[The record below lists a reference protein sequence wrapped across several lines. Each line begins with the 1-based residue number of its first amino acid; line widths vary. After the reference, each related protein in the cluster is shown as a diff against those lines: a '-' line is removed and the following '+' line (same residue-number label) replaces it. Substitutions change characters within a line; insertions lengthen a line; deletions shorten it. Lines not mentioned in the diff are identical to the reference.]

1 MLQLAARRFF
11 STTRRRYLFSFYQ
24 VGRSA
29 QARWTPG
36 LPWSALSSFACT
48 RIVSVL
54 CVSRTRSLYADG
66 DEGRT
71 FCVLLALAPRTGVAG
86 NTALRPRVHVVQVE
100 LHTPDSP
107 RVVTICADSRPER
120 CTQLITDRVA
130 RVADPSSVVI
140 RVYES
145 VYEN

>member
-1 MLQLAARRFF
+1 MD
-11 STTRRRYLFSFYQ
+11 
-24 VGRSA
+24 
-29 QARWTPG
+29 
-36 LPWSALSSFACT
+36 PWSTLVGSIVFRMHTYSICTPVCRALGRCT
-48 RIVSVL
+48 LTV
-54 CVSRTRSLYADG
+54 TRGGPSG
-66 DEGRT
+66 PT
-71 FCVLLALAPRTGVAG
+71 HPGVAEL
-86 NTALRPRVHVVQVE
+86 TALRPRVHVVQVE

>member
-1 MLQLAARRFF
+1 MD
-11 STTRRRYLFSFYQ
+11 
-24 VGRSA
+24 
-29 QARWTPG
+29 
-36 LPWSALSSFACT
+36 PWSALSFFACT

-71 FCVLLALAPRTGVAG
+71 FCVLLALAPRTGVAEHC
-86 NTALRPRVHVVQVE
+86 APSACARLVHVVQVE

-145 VYEN
+145 V